1 MPNYELVIL
10 RPDEMCL
17 KKFLSYIVGQEQT
30 APGGVSKEYCQDLIS
45 VMDTEWD
52 RRVFRVF
59 AAMGRT
65 NEEFSALGFK
75 SDLRKA
81 DKEKVEGLVGDM
93 KDIEI
98 EAEKMV
104 MDGLESKKKRVE
116 EKVKEHTRIV
126 NEKQHKWTEI
136 QLSERKEAIEDLQ
149 EEIAKTEL
157 FIARDE
163 KTKKALERM
172 FRRKKNF
179 LIDARRIKKRKQNA
193 GRKRMMTDEDERYLA
208 KSIAEKS
215 TAHGRRHDTVLY
227 LNHRVKKKHLLKIVN
242 HRRAQ
247 NSLPLLKSV
256 TTVYNCSRPKNKRS
270 RQAKN
275 HIGLGLFCCKQSP
288 KSEEDSNILVHYCR
302 SRKKNVSLQQCKKN
316 KDKTLF
322 RSFDDKSQLCPGTK
336 TGVDST
342 STGILQSFTF
352 NFE

>member
-1 MPNYELVIL
+1 MEVSDTESVEHVSPPAKRSKNFSRSEIRSKSVVDCDIEYGVRQSLQECNLSENLEKLQGLIEKFADGSTKQRNLRALVYILQCLFANAPSMLSFMTFKEAFDIYKSYIKECEKTTSKDQQKKNEFRNLLCSRQYGLCIYLLRMPNYELVIL

-172 FRRKKNF
+172 FLYR
-179 LIDARRIKKRKQNA
+179 L
-193 GRKRMMTDEDERYLA
+193 
-208 KSIAEKS
+208 SI
-215 TAHGRRHDTVLY
+215 
-227 LNHRVKKKHLLKIVN
+227 
-242 HRRAQ
+242 
-247 NSLPLLKSV
+247 
-256 TTVYNCSRPKNKRS
+256 
-270 RQAKN
+270 
-275 HIGLGLFCCKQSP
+275 
-288 KSEEDSNILVHYCR
+288 
-302 SRKKNVSLQQCKKN
+302 
-316 KDKTLF
+316 
-322 RSFDDKSQLCPGTK
+322 
-336 TGVDST
+336 
-342 STGILQSFTF
+342 
-352 NFE
+352 